1 MPTTVTML
9 SLIRGSAEQLLPQ
22 ELHDFVAKIVANPD
36 DMAIPLVVA
45 DWLKE
50 QDEPELEYAFRWMA
64 KHKSHPVRNEPNN
77 KFNWYIQQFIAD
89 KTPQELPWYMYNE
102 MTADEV
108 GVWSRRELKTYLA
121 AVAWLAVE
129 LDELKKHLQ
138 VEGM

>member
-9 SLIRGSAEQLLPQ
+9 SLIRDSAEQLLPQ

-64 KHKSHPVRNEPNN
+64 KHNKKPLSTNYNDQSEFFFECFDGVYDQFFLPSYISPLSAGWLRRINN
-77 KFNWYIQQFIAD
+77 TIYFA
-89 KTPQELPWYMYNE
+89 
-102 MTADEV
+102 
-108 GVWSRRELKTYLA
+108 TYLA